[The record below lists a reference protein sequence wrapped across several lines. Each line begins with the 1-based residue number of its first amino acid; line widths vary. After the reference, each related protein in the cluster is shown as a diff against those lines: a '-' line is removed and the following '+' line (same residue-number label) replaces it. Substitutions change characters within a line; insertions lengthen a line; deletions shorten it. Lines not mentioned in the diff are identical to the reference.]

1 MPATVT
7 THEATAEAV
16 SRAADWDRA
25 QSFAEFLPTAT
36 KNEDLWRLT
45 YERAQVPAEIV
56 ARVESFPGEWR
67 LLVLSEDW
75 CGDAANTIPVLAAFS
90 DAVQNVELRLLA
102 RDENPA
108 LMDEHLT
115 NGASRSIPVVM
126 VLDRSGEEHGW
137 WGPRPADL
145 QAWVLTEGKALDG
158 DARYR
163 EIRKWY
169 ARDKGLT
176 TLYEVVSLIARA
188 VGADR
193 VGGPA

>member
-1 MPATVT
+1 MSTSVT

-16 SRAADWDRA
+16 SRAADWNRA
-25 QSFAEFLPTAT
+25 QSFADFLPTAQ
-36 KNEDLWRLT
+36 KNADLWRLT
-45 YERAQVPAEIV
+45 YERARIPAEVV
-56 ARVESFPGEWR
+56 ARVEGFPGQWR

-75 CGDAANTIPVLAAFS
+75 CGDAANTVPVLAAFA
-90 DAVQNVELRLLA
+90 DAAQNVELRLLA

-115 NGASRSIPVVM
+115 NGTSRSIPVVM
-126 VLDRSGEEHGW
+126 VLDGSGEEHGW

-145 QAWVLTEGKALDG
+145 QAWVLTEGKALEPD
-158 DARYR
+158 DRYR

-176 TLYEVVSLIARA
+176 TLHEVLGLIART

-193 VGGPA
+193 PGGPA